1 VPNANPGRTPA
12 NAFIEPGVTDIP
24 SSELI
29 DPDFWDPF
37 MKLVIARLNPKRKY
51 GLLIQPRSYS
61 ATITLVT
68 SVVTDASATEDWFK
82 DHFNPILQRMEDDY
96 DDFFDLDTRI
106 KIRDI
111 GPLETTTS
119 IPTPTP
125 TPPTTTK
132 KRATKNS
139 DNLQAMQVLT
149 DAILKSNQDQTNA
162 ILEAIKVQNTSQPS
176 INWTPLVQAVA
187 TAIPAVLG
195 VPVQP
200 TPTPAVTSSP
210 VQQQPAA
217 QPPLEVGVIQALQA
231 KITKLDSK
239 LNQLDTKVDKIAS
252 TQYLL
257 VQTQAQLTSTVN
269 NIGQIL
275 AVITSTKPSNDSGS
289 SSNPPATPA
298 APSTSSAPS
307 TPTTPSAP
315 ASSSA
320 PLASPSTEAM
330 ITRETQKPKPSLP
343 EITPAEPFKG
353 E

>member
-1 VPNANPGRTPA
+1 MPNANPGRTPA

-106 KIRDI
+106 QIRDI

-231 KITKLDSK
+231 KITKLD
-239 LNQLDTKVDKIAS
+239 TKVDKIAS

>member
-106 KIRDI
+106 QIRDI

-231 KITKLDSK
+231 KITKLD
-239 LNQLDTKVDKIAS
+239 TKVDKIAS

>member
-231 KITKLDSK
+231 KITKLD
-239 LNQLDTKVDKIAS
+239 TKVDKIAS